1 MEFLIE
7 YGLFLAKAVTVLV
20 VIVFVIGAIFSQA
33 GKSGAGAAS
42 QNKGHIAIEKL
53 NEQYDDY
60 QETLEQAV
68 FSDEAQ
74 KKQKKQR
81 KKQAKLEKKQS
92 QEKPHVYVL
101 EFSGDVKASEVENL
115 RQEVNALLTV
125 LKKGDE
131 VVLNLESPGGMV
143 HTYGL
148 AASQL
153 SRIKASGATL
163 TVAVD
168 KVAASGGYLMACV
181 ADKIIAAPF
190 AIIGSIGVL
199 AQVPNIHNLLKKY
212 DIDYDIYTAGEHKAP
227 ISLMG
232 EITDKGKKKLNE
244 ELEETHELFKQF
256 ITSNRVQVPIEKV
269 ATGEVWYGQQAIE
282 QKLIDAVETFDDYL
296 LNLRQ
301 SHDIFHVSFL
311 QKRSL
316 QERIGFSAASSI
328 SHLISKLWDKEQAT
342 QIFQSSK

>member
-1 MEFLIE
+1 MEFFIE

-20 VIVFVIGAIFSQA
+20 VVVVIIGAIFSQA
-33 GKSGAGAAS
+33 SKGSGGAS
-42 QNKGHIAIEKL
+42 QNKGHITVQKL
-53 NEQYDDY
+53 NDQFDDY
-60 QETLEQAV
+60 QDILEHNT
-68 FSDEAQ
+68 SCEAHLKKLQ
-74 KKQKKQR
+74 KQK
-81 KKQAKLEKKQS
+81 KKQAKLDKKQAN
-92 QEKPHVYVL
+92 EKPKVYVL
-101 EFSGDVKASEVENL
+101 QFEGDVRASAVENL
-115 RQEVNALLTV
+115 RQEINALLTV

-153 SRIKASGATL
+153 SRIKQSGATL

-244 ELEETHELFKQF
+244 ELEETHQLFKQF
-256 ITSNRVQVPIEKV
+256 ITTNRVQVPIEKV
-269 ATGEVWYGQQAIE
+269 ATGEVWYGQQAID
-282 QKLIDAVETFDDYL
+282 QQLIDALETFDDYL
-296 LNLRQ
+296 INLRN
-301 SHDIFHVSFL
+301 SHDIFQITYE

-316 QERIGFSAASSI
+316 PERIGLSAAFSV
-328 SHLISKLWDKEQAT
+328 SHLVNKLWDKEQAT

>member
-1 MEFLIE
+1 MEFFIE
-7 YGLFLAKAVTVLV
+7 YGLFLAKAITVLV
-20 VIVFVIGAIFSQA
+20 VVVFIIGMIFAQA
-33 GKSGAGAAS
+33 SKGSGGAHHS
-42 QNKGHIAIEKL
+42 KGHITVQKL
-53 NEQYDDY
+53 NDEYDDY
-60 QETLEQAV
+60 QELLEH
-68 FSDEAQ
+68 SIISEAGF
-74 KKQKKQR
+74 KKLQKQR
-81 KKQAKLEKKQS
+81 KKQEKLEKKQAV
-92 QEKPHVYVL
+92 EKPKLYVL
-101 EFSGDVKASEVENL
+101 SFEGDVRASAVENL
-115 RQEVNALLTV
+115 REEINALLTV
-125 LKKGDE
+125 LKKDDE

-153 SRIKASGATL
+153 SRINQSGAKL
-163 TVAVD
+163 TVSVD

-232 EITDKGKKKLNE
+232 KITDKGKQKLNQ

-256 ITSNRVQVPIEKV
+256 ITSNRAQVPIEKV
-269 ATGEVWYGQQAIE
+269 ATGEVWYGQQAID
-282 QKLIDAVETFDDYL
+282 QQLVDAIETFDDYL
-296 LNLRQ
+296 LNMRH
-301 SHDIFHVSFL
+301 SHDIFQISYE

-316 QERIGFSAASSI
+316 QERIGLSAAFGV
-328 SHLISKLWDKEQAT
+328 SHLFNKLWDKEQAT
-342 QIFQSSK
+342 QIYQNSK